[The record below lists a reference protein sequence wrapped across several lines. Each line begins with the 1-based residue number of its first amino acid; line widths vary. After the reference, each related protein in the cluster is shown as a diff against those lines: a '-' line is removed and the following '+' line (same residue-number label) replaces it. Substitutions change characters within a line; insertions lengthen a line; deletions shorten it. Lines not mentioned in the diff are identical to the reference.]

1 VTFGVLMGG
10 IVVEHHVDR
19 FVGRHL
25 TFDGIEKADR
35 FLMPVALHTA
45 PDDLAFE
52 DIEGGEQGGGPVALV
67 IVCHR
72 GAAPL
77 LHRQVGLGA
86 VERLDS
92 AFLVDARGEKAT
104 AARMVDRMEKKG
116 WVVRRPD
123 AADRRVNRLHLTAE
137 AELLQVQLAEIADRT
152 VDDALALL
160 SARERD
166 QFAEWMR
173 RVKRQL
179 QAMIRPEQAAAA
191 NHVVELVK

>member
-1 VTFGVLMGG
+1 MLGNDSLDTQLREVPCPTEDERHIGFLISDVARLMRTAF
-10 IVVEHHVDR
+10 DR
-19 FVGRHL
+19 RVRRLGL
-25 TFDGIEKADR
+25 TRA
-35 FLMPVALHTA
+35 
-45 PDDLAFE
+45 
-52 DIEGGEQGGGPVALV
+52 QWLV
-67 IVCHR
+67 INRCIAGPAQPNPSWR
-72 GAAPL
+72 RCSRSRRPPP
-77 LHRQVGLGA
+77 
-86 VERLDS
+86 
-92 AFLVDARGEKAT
+92 
-104 AARMVDRMEKKG
+104 ARMVDRMEKKG

-179 QAMIRPEQAAAA
+179 QAMLEPAQVAEAERVA
-191 NHVVELVK
+191 ELVK